1 MFPTRF
7 SLGNVYIITFPILFC
22 VFLLNSFFLF
32 SSDQR
37 DFSIEEKNSFST
49 EEKVLNDTV
58 KPPNETYSY
67 SSNKSTQ
74 FPLDINE
81 EIEPK
86 KITVLRPLQE
96 ALNEFNWSYFIP
108 LNEIGNRLPTG
119 VMEAF
124 TMVLVPYLEEPPK
137 YPIEIHTRTTPLSSL
152 LDCEKH
158 YESVLTGKRRE
169 QPVKVFDFISF
180 SCELDL
186 LEIRLYELN
195 ESVDYFVILES
206 TLTHRGVR
214 KPLFYARNIERFKA
228 FRNKIIHIVM
238 DDSDVLRF
246 REENQIEGDDW
257 RIELLAR
264 KLLWTQ
270 FIEAMDDNLPSSDSI
285 LIHGDADEI
294 PSGITIYHLK
304 HCELKEEV
312 PVLSFGLYNY
322 RFNFKYVLGSEMLPY
337 PHVQT
342 FQFMKN
348 KDRFCRGC
356 NNCQSTCSIVLPYSG
371 AHISYYASIPF
382 LIWKHLSLAEGGT
395 IPRNDLNFLKNV
407 TLVENALKKGK
418 RICCPNDNIPLTRDM
433 NFPKPEFIPWFAQEN
448 RKRFPSLFQE

>member
-1 MFPTRF
+1 MRPASNDLWCIFLVVGLMCISF
-7 SLGNVYIITFPILFC
+7 
-22 VFLLNSFFLF
+22 VFFFLF

-49 EEKVLNDTV
+49 EEKVLNDTG

-67 SSNKSTQ
+67 SSNKSTH
-74 FPLDINE
+74 FPLDVE
-81 EIEPK
+81 EKIEPK

-96 ALNEFNWSYFIP
+96 ALNEFNWSHFIP

-152 LDCEKH
+152 LDCEKN
-158 YESVLTGKRRE
+158 YKYVLTGKRRD

-180 SCELDL
+180 SCEL
-186 LEIRLYELN
+186 
-195 ESVDYFVILES
+195 
-206 TLTHRGVR
+206 
-214 KPLFYARNIERFKA
+214 
-228 FRNKIIHIVM
+228 
-238 DDSDVLRF
+238 
-246 REENQIEGDDW
+246 EENQIQGDDW

-270 FIEAMDDNLPSSDSI
+270 FIEAMDGNLPSSDSI

-304 HCELKEEV
+304 HCELKEDV
-312 PVLSFGLYNY
+312 PVFSFGLYNY
-322 RFNFKYVLGSEMLPY
+322 RFNFKYVLGSEMLPF

-395 IPRNDLNFLKNV
+395 IPQNDLNFLKNV